1 MQTDEQRGEHWD
13 GWNLVDKELYD
24 AIGKLLREHGESE
37 KRISELKDVL
47 GVYADPEN
55 WDKAHRHA
63 LSRLEFELPE
73 GGDVRTHGWEL
84 AKAVLDKNGDGQ
96 DKA

>member
-1 MQTDEQRGEHWD
+1 LAT
-13 GWNLVDKELYD
+13 
-24 AIGKLLREHGESE
+24 A
-37 KRISELKDVL
+37 RINALKDVL